1 MQTYNFT
8 KIYSTKENKLILK
21 PRSISTKMKLT
32 NIEINFIRNKKY
44 FNAYRMFIHLQAKVH
59 QCSTDEPKF
68 QSQS

>member
-8 KIYSTKENKLILK
+8 KICSMKENKLILN
-21 PRSISTKMKLT
+21 PRSISTKIKLT
-32 NIEINFIRNKKY
+32 NIEIIFIQNKKY

-59 QCSTDEPKF
+59 QCSTDEQKF

>member
-21 PRSISTKMKLT
+21 PRSISTKIKLT

-44 FNAYRMFIHLQAKVH
+44 FNAYRMFVHVQAKVH
-59 QCSTDEPKF
+59 Q
-68 QSQS
+68 